1 MYTETMNQFKLMVV
15 KRSVRIIFVRVTL
28 QKFIRS
34 ANADMSNVNY
44 VTVIALEKEPVRAW
58 GYSLLSPCSLTR
70 RRR

>member
-1 MYTETMNQFKLMVV
+1 MNQIKLMVV

-44 VTVIALEKEPVRAW
+44 AKNRSHLLPKGFNIIL
-58 GYSLLSPCSLTR
+58 SLLS
-70 RRR
+70 